1 MSNLLIAFMNFS
13 ETFGLNELILSKS
26 FSKRME
32 RTRGDHSGYDHG
44 TGPAP
49 LSILGS
55 FLLTYC
61 KSVPVKNCYQFIFL
75 ML

>member
-1 MSNLLIAFMNFS
+1 
-13 ETFGLNELILSKS
+13 
-26 FSKRME
+26 ME
-32 RTRGDHSGYDHG
+32 RTRGDHSEYGHG

-61 KSVPVKNCYQFIFL
+61 KSVPVKNCYQFIFDVVGL
-75 ML
+75 TVTSLEEH